1 MLKPAI
7 ASVLIGILCAIGMA
21 RPAQALEY
29 LKDEAGQHFGYSPAV
44 LTKGGTI
51 VWMGG
56 QFALKDDQGN
66 SIAEDV
72 EAQTRHIFK
81 LMDETLRKLGGTLQK
96 NLVLMTVT
104 MNDPRYGDK
113 FFKVRK
119 EVFPDGNYPAS
130 QALTISNFAIPGMKI
145 EIQGMAVLNDDCST
159 ERPCLKK

>member
-1 MLKPAI
+1 MLMVMTWRIILVLWAACIAKP
-7 ASVLIGILCAIGMA
+7 LH
-21 RPAQALEY
+21 ALEY
-29 LKDEAGQHFGYSPAV
+29 IKDEAGQQVGYSPAV

-56 QFALKDDQGN
+56 QFALKDDKGN

-72 EAQTRHIFK
+72 EAQARQIFK
-81 LMDETLRKLGGTLQK
+81 LMDQTLRKLGGTLQK

-119 EVFPDGNYPAS
+119 DVFPDGNYPAS
-130 QALTISNFAIPGMKI
+130 QALTISNFAIPGIKI
-145 EIQGMAVLNDDCST
+145 EIQGMAVLDDECST
-159 ERPCLKK
+159 AGSCLKK

>member
-1 MLKPAI
+1 MKKWSGIIIGFLWTTCLVT
-7 ASVLIGILCAIGMA
+7 SV
-21 RPAQALEY
+21 QALEY
-29 LKDEAGQHFGYSPAV
+29 LKDETGQQFGYSPAV

-66 SIAEDV
+66 SIAEDA
-72 EAQTRHIFK
+72 EAQARQIFK
-81 LMDETLRKLGGTLQK
+81 LMDQTLRKLGGTLQK

-130 QALTISNFAIPGMKI
+130 QALTISNFAIPGMKL
-145 EIQGMAVLNDDCST
+145 EIQGMAVLDDECSVA
-159 ERPCLKK
+159 RPCVKP

>member
-1 MLKPAI
+1 MKAAI
-7 ASVLIGILCAIGMA
+7 LSVVIGGLLLVTCLVT
-21 RPAQALEY
+21 PVQALEY
-29 LKDEAGQHFGYSPAV
+29 VKDEAGQQFGYSPAV

-51 VWMGG
+51 IWMGG
-56 QFALKDDQGN
+56 QFALKDDKGN

-72 EAQTRHIFK
+72 EAQTRQIFK
-81 LMDETLRKLGGTLQK
+81 LMDQTLRKLGGTLQK

-130 QALTISNFAIPGMKI
+130 QALTISNFAISGMKI
-145 EIQGMAVLNDDCST
+145 EIQGMAVLDDECSAA
-159 ERPCLKK
+159 RSCLKE